1 MNYNSRT
8 RKPKRFHH
16 CVAHMQRDPMHFI
29 RGSSMPFILIRV
41 ISRTVSLLAI
51 VLLMAACG
59 SPSEPSS
66 EGYRLTGT
74 VLQETANGMIPRV
87 GIPVQETSQ
96 HRGATTDA
104 RGRYTIAGLPT
115 GVAHI
120 RIDFG
125 VFEPIERDIQI
136 ASDTVVDFQLISRPL
151 VTLSGRIT
159 EMTAAGPVPVSD
171 VDVGVFFCTR
181 LNGRSEV
188 SDARTDAD
196 GVYRIDGICEGPASV
211 FVNKSGYTSTS
222 PNTPPCDDGHGTE
235 CRWVTIKGDTR
246 FDEVL
251 VRK

>member
-1 MNYNSRT
+1 M
-8 RKPKRFHH
+8 RF
-16 CVAHMQRDPMHFI
+16 A
-29 RGSSMPFILIRV
+29 
-41 ISRTVSLLAI
+41 LLAF
-51 VLLMAACG
+51 VPVMAACG
-59 SPSEPSS
+59 SPSAPELV
-66 EGYRLTGT
+66 GYRLTGT
-74 VLQETANGMIPRV
+74 VLQQTADGMIPRA

-96 HRGATTDA
+96 HRGGTTDA

-136 ASDTVVDFQLISRPL
+136 ASDTVVDLQLIPRPL

-196 GVYRIDGICEGPASV
+196 GVYRIGGICEGPASV
-211 FVNKSGYTSTS
+211 FVLKPGYTYTS
-222 PNTPPCDDGHGTE
+222 PDTPPCDDGHGTE
-235 CRWVTIKGDTR
+235 CRWVTIAGDTR
-246 FDEVL
+246 FDQVL